1 MSTDTK
7 YTACCKTLINSDN
20 FWTLWLSQG
29 FIFRIR
35 HRDAGTLYGREGQ
48 NPNNFWQLHY
58 SYSNQGLGDRALI
71 RILSPRRL
79 FNSTLTHVC
88 NRHVARVKNPG
99 GQLVMRRAAT
109 AGSAF
114 WSAPPPL
121 WHLPE
126 LYSFYC
132 IDQNKF
138 RPILNK
144 NHGWQV
150 WIISQTSLDK
160 FEQVW
165 TSLDKFG
172 LVWRSFDKFWQV

>member
-7 YTACCKTLINSDN
+7 YTACCKTLINSDK

-58 SYSNQGLGDRALI
+58 SYSNQGVGNRALI

-88 NRHVARVKNPG
+88 K
-99 GQLVMRRAAT
+99 GQIISKANCQTVNSSKKRTNEFDFTTMRRVFVHFLEEIEDT
-109 AGSAF
+109 NF
-114 WSAPPPL
+114 
-121 WHLPE
+121 
-126 LYSFYC
+126 F
-132 IDQNKF
+132 
-138 RPILNK
+138 LN
-144 NHGWQV
+144 
-150 WIISQTSLDK
+150 
-160 FEQVW
+160 
-165 TSLDKFG
+165 
-172 LVWRSFDKFWQV
+172 

>member
-7 YTACCKTLINSDN
+7 YTACCKTLINSDK

-58 SYSNQGLGDRALI
+58 SYSNQGVGNRALI

-88 NRHVARVKNPG
+88 SKREVAYWFWKENPPSMCIDFLDFSHPRLF
-99 GQLVMRRAAT
+99 QLFTSFSQKILHSTFIDFAT
-109 AGSAF
+109 F
-114 WSAPPPL
+114 APPPRL
-121 WHLPE
+121 FQRLLERWE
-126 LYSFYC
+126 
-132 IDQNKF
+132 
-138 RPILNK
+138 
-144 NHGWQV
+144 
-150 WIISQTSLDK
+150 
-160 FEQVW
+160 
-165 TSLDKFG
+165 
-172 LVWRSFDKFWQV
+172 